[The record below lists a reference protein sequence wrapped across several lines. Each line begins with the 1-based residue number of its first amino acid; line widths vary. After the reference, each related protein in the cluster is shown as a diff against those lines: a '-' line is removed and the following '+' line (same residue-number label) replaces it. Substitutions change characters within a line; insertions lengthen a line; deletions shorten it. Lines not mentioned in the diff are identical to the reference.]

1 MNLHQAERD
10 ALLRPLQMVSGIVER
25 RHTLPILSNVL
36 LTRTASTLS
45 MLATDIDIQITHHS
59 DVGSVD
65 AQANVSTTVSARKL
79 VDILRALPNNNEVS
93 LSLKDNRLTIQQGKA
108 RFSLQ
113 TLSADEFPTVVAA
126 EQTPAKLTLRQKDLK
141 QLLHLVHFA
150 MAQQDIRYYLNG
162 LLLVVDARSIRA
174 VATDG
179 HRLATASLSLDDANI
194 QGLSIELD
202 GSAPSHQVIIPRK
215 AVMELQKVLADDDQ
229 TLDLQVA
236 SQQVR
241 FHLGRLELLAKL
253 IEGKFPDFERVIP
266 KAHDKVATIQR
277 EVLLGALQR
286 AAILTTEKFK
296 GVTLSLG
303 NNTVR
308 ISAKNAEQ
316 EEAFEEIEANYS
328 GNDIEISFNV
338 QYLLDVLGNLKTND
352 VEIRLLDSNASALI
366 TTPGDEL
373 SFRCVIMPMRI

>member
-25 RHTLPILSNVL
+25 RNTLPILSNIL
-36 LTRTASTLS
+36 LSRSGSQLS

-59 DVGSVD
+59 DVGTTD
-65 AQANVSTTVSARKL
+65 ANTNIATTVSARKL
-79 VDILRALPNNNEVS
+79 VDILRALPNNNEVT
-93 LSLKDNRLTIQQGKA
+93 LSLKDNRLTISQGKA

-113 TLSADEFPTVVAA
+113 TLSAEEFPTVVAA
-126 EQTPAKLTLRQKDLK
+126 DPTPAKITLKQKDLK

-162 LLLVVDARSIRA
+162 LLLVVDARSVRA

-179 HRLATASLSLDDANI
+179 HRLATASISLDDPAI
-194 QGLSIELD
+194 EGLAIELD
-202 GSAPSHQVIIPRK
+202 GSAQTHSVILPRK

-229 TLDLQVA
+229 TLELSVA

-241 FHLGRLELLAKL
+241 FNLGRLEILAKL
-253 IEGKFPDFERVIP
+253 IEGKFPDFDRVIP
-266 KAHDKVATIQR
+266 KAHDKIITLHR
-277 EVLLGALQR
+277 ETLLGALQR

-296 GVTLSLG
+296 GVTLAFAQ
-303 NNTVR
+303 NAVR

-316 EEAFEEIEANYS
+316 EEAFEELEVGYDQ
-328 GNDIEISFNV
+328 GDLDISFNV
-338 QYLLDVLGNLKTND
+338 QYLLDVLSNLKTA
-352 VEIRLLDSNASALI
+352 EIQIHLLDTNASALI
-366 TTPGDEL
+366 TTPSEDL
-373 SFRCVIMPMRI
+373 AFRCVIMPMRI